1 MDKEQREAQAAL
13 TRKTSGQLFQE
24 KMFGKENLNRLAAQ
38 MEKRLQG
45 GMKKLI
51 NKQIDGNSWMN
62 KLIQFYQEE
71 MGSDDDSD
79 ESNSDASSNSSS
91 RSSASASERSKSSA
105 GSLGS
110 VSGRSQSE
118 ERKTSSLMDA
128 DGNRAH

>member
-1 MDKEQREAQAAL
+1 
-13 TRKTSGQLFQE
+13 
-24 KMFGKENLNRLAAQ
+24 

-79 ESNSDASSNSSS
+79 ESDSDASSGSS
-91 RSSASASERSKSSA
+91 RSSASASDRSKSSGA
-105 GSLGS
+105 SLGS

-118 ERKTSSLMDA
+118 DRKTSSLMDA

>member
-1 MDKEQREAQAAL
+1 
-13 TRKTSGQLFQE
+13 
-24 KMFGKENLNRLAAQ
+24 MFGKENLNRLAAQ

-45 GMKKLI
+45 GMKRLI
-51 NKQIDGNSWMN
+51 NKQLDGNSWMN
-62 KLIQFYQEE
+62 KLIRFYQEE

-79 ESNSDASSNSSS
+79 DSESGASSDSSS
-91 RSSASASERSKSSA
+91 RSSASASGRSKSSG

-118 ERKTSSLMDA
+118 GRKTSSLMDA